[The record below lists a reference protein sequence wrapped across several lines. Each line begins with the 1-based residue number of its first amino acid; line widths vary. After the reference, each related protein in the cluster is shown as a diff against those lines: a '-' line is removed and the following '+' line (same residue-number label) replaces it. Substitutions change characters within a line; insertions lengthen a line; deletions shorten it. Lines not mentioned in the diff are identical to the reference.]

1 MDQIITTPISISL
14 ADHLTSEEREQID
27 QTIQMF
33 EAIATASPDDYQSLE
48 ILKEAYWKS
57 GNQSNA
63 LLVSRKLADAYM
75 RLGQYSSALMEYE
88 GILEK
93 EPELEEVR
101 EILSGL
107 VEKLHSKKNVPG
119 KTAEIALDFELE
131 AAKAMAATAPQQ
143 WAGASPD
150 ENGAQESRLIAT
162 AATSVPQQYE
172 RGGSPEGDGHEPMAK
187 FLIQHRL
194 VSHEIIN
201 RALETVRQHNAHPDV
216 LEGRAV
222 AASLL
227 SEIGKAG
234 ADIETI
240 LSGIIDRTKYAYAP
254 LENYDVDREIVK
266 MLPESLTLGRLVLP
280 FDVVSR
286 TMMVAVD
293 NPFDAGAKNA
303 VMQSVDYHI
312 QWHLALPHVIR
323 KTLREV
329 YRLG

>member
-1 MDQIITTPISISL
+1 MDPVTTPISISL
-14 ADHLTSEEREQID
+14 ADHLTPEEREQIE

-33 EAIATASPDDYQSLE
+33 EAIAVSNPDDYQSLE
-48 ILKEAYWKS
+48 ILKEAHWKN
-57 GNQSNA
+57 GNQAEA
-63 LLVSRKLADAYM
+63 LRVSRQLADAYM

-101 EILSGL
+101 EILTGL
-107 VEKLHSKKNVPG
+107 VEKLHSKKSG
-119 KTAEIALDFELE
+119 KAAEIALDFETE
-131 AAKAMAATAPQQ
+131 AAKLASASAPAAIPAAPP
-143 WAGASPD
+143 GN
-150 ENGAQESRLIAT
+150 NGEDSRLIAT
-162 AATSVPQQYE
+162 AATTVPQQYE
-172 RGGSPEGDGHEPMAK
+172 RGGEPENDGNEPMAK

-201 RALETVRQHNAHPDV
+201 HAMETVRQHNAHPDV

-227 SEIGKAG
+227 NEIGRAG

-240 LSGIIDRTKYAYAP
+240 ISGIIDRTKYAYAP

-293 NPFDAGAKNA
+293 NPFDVGAKNA

>member
-1 MDQIITTPISISL
+1 MDSTTPISISL
-14 ADHLTSEEREQID
+14 ADHLTPEEREQID

-33 EAIATASPDDYQSLE
+33 EAIAVANPDDYQSLE
-48 ILKEAYWKS
+48 ILKEAHWKN
-57 GNQSNA
+57 GNQSEA
-63 LLVSRKLADAYM
+63 LRTSRQLADAYM

-101 EILSGL
+101 EILTGL

-119 KTAEIALDFELE
+119 KAAEIALDFEID
-131 AAKAMAATAPQQ
+131 AAPAASATPP
-143 WAGASPD
+143 AGT
-150 ENGAQESRLIAT
+150 GAETGAEDSRLIAT
-162 AATSVPQQYE
+162 AATTVPQRYE
-172 RGGSPEGDGHEPMAK
+172 RGGSPDSDGNEPMAK

-201 RALETVRQHNAHPDV
+201 RAMETVRQHNAHPDV

-227 SEIGKAG
+227 NEIGKAG

-240 LSGIIDRTKYAYAP
+240 VSGIIDRTKYAYAP

-293 NPFDAGAKNA
+293 NPFDVGAKNA